1 MALTP
6 GQTEQLRRMIESRR
20 QVLQAELHDGIDR
33 AREDTFED
41 LAGPAPDAGDE
52 SVATLIGDIDHA
64 DVSRDLTELRALDAA
79 RGRMEEGSYGVC
91 VDCGGEIEYERLK
104 AAPAA
109 FRCISCQRLHE
120 KTYASPSGSSL

>member
-20 QVLQAELHDGIDR
+20 QVLQSELHEGIDR
-33 AREDTFED
+33 TREDRFED

-64 DVSRDLTELRALDAA
+64 DVSRDMAELRALDAA
-79 RGRMEEGSYGVC
+79 RDRLDDGSYGVC
-91 VDCGGEIEYERLK
+91 ADCGSEIEYERLK

-109 FRCISCQRLHE
+109 FRCINCQRRHE

>member
-20 QVLQAELHDGIDR
+20 QVLQAELHDGVDR
-33 AREDTFED
+33 ARENNFED

-79 RGRMEEGSYGVC
+79 RGRMDEGSYGVC

-109 FRCISCQRLHE
+109 FRCINCQRLHE
-120 KTYASPSGSSL
+120 KTYASPGGSSL

>member
-6 GQTEQLRRMIESRR
+6 GQTEQLLRMIESRR
-20 QVLQAELHDGIDR
+20 QVLQAELHEGIDR
-33 AREDTFED
+33 AREDSFED

-64 DVSRDLTELRALDAA
+64 DVSRDMAELRALDAA
-79 RGRMEEGSYGVC
+79 RGRLQDGSYGVC
-91 VDCGGEIEYERLK
+91 VDCGSEIEYERLK

-109 FRCISCQRLHE
+109 FRCIGCQRLHE
-120 KTYASPSGSSL
+120 KTYASPSGPSL

>member
-6 GQTEQLRRMIESRR
+6 GQTDELRRMIESRR
-20 QVLQAELHDGIDR
+20 QVLQAELHDGTDR
-33 AREDTFED
+33 VREASFED

-52 SVATLIGDIDHA
+52 SVAALIGDIEHA

-109 FRCISCQRLHE
+109 FRCIACQRLHE
-120 KTYASPSGSSL
+120 KTYASPGGSSL

>member
-1 MALTP
+1 MASTP

-20 QVLQAELHDGIDR
+20 QVLQAELHDGVDR
-33 AREDTFED
+33 ARENNFED

-79 RGRMEEGSYGVC
+79 RGRMDEGSYGVC

-109 FRCISCQRLHE
+109 FRCINCQRLHE
-120 KTYASPSGSSL
+120 KTYASPGGSSL

>member
-1 MALTP
+1 MALNE
-6 GQTEQLRRMIESRR
+6 GQVRELRGMIEARR
-20 QVLQAELHDGIDR
+20 RALQAELHDGTDR
-33 AREDTFED
+33 AREDNFED

-120 KTYASPSGSSL
+120 KTYASPGGSSL

>member
-6 GQTEQLRRMIESRR
+6 GQTEQLLRMIESRR
-20 QVLQAELHDGIDR
+20 QVLQAELHEGIDR
-33 AREDTFED
+33 AREDSFGD

-64 DVSRDLTELRALDAA
+64 DVSRDMAELRALDAA
-79 RGRMEEGSYGVC
+79 RGRLQDGSYGVC
-91 VDCGGEIEYERLK
+91 ADCGSEIEYARLK

-109 FRCISCQRLHE
+109 FRCIGCQRLHE
-120 KTYASPSGSSL
+120 KTYAGPSGPSL

>member
-6 GQTEQLRRMIESRR
+6 GQTEELRGMIEARR
-20 QVLQAELHDGIDR
+20 RALQAELHDGVDR
-33 AREDTFED
+33 ARADRFED

-64 DVSRDLTELRALDAA
+64 DVSRDLAELRALDAA
-79 RGRMEEGSYGVC
+79 RSRIEEGSYGVC

-109 FRCISCQRLHE
+109 FRCINCQRLHE
-120 KTYASPSGSSL
+120 KTYASPMGSSL

>member
-20 QVLQAELHDGIDR
+20 QVLQAELHEGTDR
-33 AREDTFED
+33 VREASFED
-41 LAGPAPDAGDE
+41 LAGAAPDAGDE

-109 FRCISCQRLHE
+109 FRCINCQRLHE
-120 KTYASPSGSSL
+120 KTYASPGGSSL

>member
-1 MALTP
+1 MALTS

-20 QVLQAELHDGIDR
+20 QVLQAELHDGTDR
-33 AREDTFED
+33 AREDNFED

-120 KTYASPSGSSL
+120 KTYASPGGSSL

>member
-6 GQTEQLRRMIESRR
+6 AQTEQLRRMIESRR

-33 AREDTFED
+33 AREDNFED

-91 VDCGGEIEYERLK
+91 VECGGEIEYERLK

-109 FRCISCQRLHE
+109 IRCINCQRLHE
-120 KTYASPSGSSL
+120 KTHASPSGSSL

>member
-6 GQTEQLRRMIESRR
+6 GQTEELRGMIEERR
-20 QVLQAELHDGIDR
+20 RALQAELHDGIDR
-33 AREDTFED
+33 AREDSFED

-52 SVATLIGDIDHA
+52 SVAMLIGDIDHA

-120 KTYASPSGSSL
+120 KTHASPGGSSL

>member
-6 GQTEQLRRMIESRR
+6 GQTEELRGMIEARR
-20 QVLQAELHDGIDR
+20 RALQAELHDDVDR
-33 AREDTFED
+33 ARADRFED
-41 LAGPAPDAGDE
+41 LAGPVSDAGDE

-79 RGRMEEGSYGVC
+79 RSRMEEGSYGVC
-91 VDCGGEIEYERLK
+91 VACGGEIEYERLR

-109 FRCISCQRLHE
+109 IRCIGCQRLHE

>member
-6 GQTEQLRRMIESRR
+6 GQTEQLRRMMESRR
-20 QVLQAELHDGIDR
+20 QVLQAELHEGTDLV
-33 AREDTFED
+33 REASFED

-109 FRCISCQRLHE
+109 FRCINCQRLHE
-120 KTYASPSGSSL
+120 KTYASPGGSSL

>member
-6 GQTEQLRRMIESRR
+6 GQTDELRRMIESRR
-20 QVLQAELHDGIDR
+20 QVLQAELHDGTER
-33 AREDTFED
+33 AREASFED
-41 LAGPAPDAGDE
+41 LAGAAPDAGDE

-64 DVSRDLTELRALDAA
+64 DVSRDMTELRALDAA
-79 RGRMEEGSYGVC
+79 RGRMDEGSYGVC
-91 VDCGGEIEYERLK
+91 VDCGSEIEYERLK

-120 KTYASPSGSSL
+120 KTYAGPGGSSL

>member
-6 GQTEQLRRMIESRR
+6 AQTDELRRMIESRR

-33 AREDTFED
+33 AREDSFEE

-109 FRCISCQRLHE
+109 FRCINCQRLHE
-120 KTYASPSGSSL
+120 KTYASPGGSSL